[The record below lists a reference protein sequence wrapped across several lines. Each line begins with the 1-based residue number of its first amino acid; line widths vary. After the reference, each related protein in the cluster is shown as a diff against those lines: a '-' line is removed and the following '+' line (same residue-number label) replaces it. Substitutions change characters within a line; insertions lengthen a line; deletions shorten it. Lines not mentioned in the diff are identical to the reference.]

1 MPNQT
6 QGRYWAI
13 AAVVF
18 FVALWYLGSVMLPFL
33 VGGAVAYFLD
43 PVADRLERLGLSRAL
58 ATLVIS
64 VAAFVLVVLIVLALI
79 PVLVQQLT
87 SLINAAPTGVSLLE
101 WLNAEIA
108 ARVLERS
115 DGDFKEASN
124 TLNLP
129 LAELRKLLARKK

>member
-1 MPNQT
+1 MDQ
-6 QGRYWAI
+6 
-13 AAVVF
+13 
-18 FVALWYLGSVMLPFL
+18 
-33 VGGAVAYFLD
+33 
-43 PVADRLERLGLSRAL
+43 
-58 ATLVIS
+58 
-64 VAAFVLVVLIVLALI
+64 
-79 PVLVQQLT
+79 
-87 SLINAAPTGVSLLE
+87 LINAAPTGVSLLE